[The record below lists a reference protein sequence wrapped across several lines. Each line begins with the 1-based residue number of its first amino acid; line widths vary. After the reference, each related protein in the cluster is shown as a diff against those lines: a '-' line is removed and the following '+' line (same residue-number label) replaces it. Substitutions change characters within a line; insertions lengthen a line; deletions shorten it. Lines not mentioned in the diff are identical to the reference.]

1 MAQNPTMDE
10 AFALCFARMD
20 VGASSVFVDPGGHAA
35 LKARYCKSFEERLR
49 DPAAWQQDGPMV
61 LRAAFLIGQVAEA
74 IAAFHHSDT
83 VTPDMAISAG
93 AVAEKECNLRVGAR
107 GRWCTATD
115 PLPGADDP
123 RR

>member
-1 MAQNPTMDE
+1 MAQNPTVDE

-20 VGASSVFVDPGGHAA
+20 LGASSVFVDPAGHAA
-35 LKARYCKSFEERLR
+35 LKARYLRSFEGRLR
-49 DPAAWQQDGPMV
+49 DATAWQQDGPMV

-74 IAAFHHSDT
+74 LAAFHHSDT
-83 VTPDMAISAG
+83 VTPEMAVSAG
-93 AVAEKECNLRVGAR
+93 AVAERECNLRFGAR
-107 GRWCTATD
+107 GRWCTATE